1 MWTSKRSKNLQS
13 SRPRLAIDS
22 PRELAKRKGAPPG
35 ADRSPAAMG
44 ELESSL
50 RVTCGTQHVINQDGP
65 EHPSSLIPP
74 FIQHITV
81 SVQLSQSPSVNTNS
95 SIGNEIR
102 SISFFF
108 DSDWNCWN
116 RVYSLALWTTAEMNK
131 NSNSRVIMKRPRTTS
146 GVDDDQNFLAEQ
158 KNWWKSLQIPFKTWE
173 IEKNELVKQR
183 NVDLSSDR
191 HEFFDRNTT

>member
-95 SIGNEIR
+95 SIGNEFR
-102 SISFFF
+102 SISGFLIRIEIV
-108 DSDWNCWN
+108 STHLRCGLRLRWIRTAIAGSSWNVPERPAASTTTKTFWRN
-116 RVYSLALWTTAEMNK
+116 RKIDENLCKFHSKLERLRKMN
-131 NSNSRVIMKRPRTTS
+131 
-146 GVDDDQNFLAEQ
+146 L
-158 KNWWKSLQIPFKTWE
+158 
-173 IEKNELVKQR
+173 
-183 NVDLSSDR
+183 
-191 HEFFDRNTT
+191 